1 MSLLFSSGG
10 GRLGNQILNLI
21 HLTAF
26 AYEYKIS
33 IFKVNDFFIES
44 KNSSFI
50 YKIQRNKTNWKIVN
64 NIEDYNFLRR
74 LFLKLFILLIHLYF
88 KINPFKRSYK
98 IGFKR
103 TLPKFILGTFLK
115 KDNSLS
121 KIICD
126 AEKLGVVVCGWGL
139 RDWQLVRKHKKKIAE
154 NILNGLKNSI
164 DISNLYYRDY
174 LLVHIRRTDFLKVKE
189 FKALNF
195 SDSIWLNSILRICK
209 NSSIKKVV
217 LFSDDKINKKFISSL
232 EKSGLEVLQP
242 EIIDRSNID
251 FFEVFVNYISN
262 ASLVISNSSTLA
274 LGISF
279 LFHESIYIPCKNN
292 TYKEIKMDEAHLTKP
307 ISLTWN

>member
-1 MSLLFSSGG
+1 MTLLFSSGG

-44 KNSSFI
+44 KECSLI

-64 NIEDYNFLRR
+64 NIEDNNLLRR
-74 LFLKLFILLIHLYF
+74 LFLKLFIRLIHLYF
-88 KINPFKRSYK
+88 MINPFKRSYK
-98 IGFKR
+98 IGNKR
-103 TLPKFILGTFLK
+103 TLPKFILGTLLE
-115 KDNSLS
+115 KDNLLS
-121 KIICD
+121 KIIHD
-126 AEKLGVVVCGWGL
+126 ADQLGVVVCGWGL
-139 RDWQLVRKHKKKIAE
+139 RDWELVRKHKKKIAE
-154 NILNGLKNSI
+154 NIINGLKNSI
-164 DISNLYYRDY
+164 DIRNLYYQDY
-174 LLVHIRRTDFLKVKE
+174 VLVHIRRTDFLKVKE

-195 SDSIWLNSILRICK
+195 SDEIWLNSILRICK
-209 NSSIKKVV
+209 KSSINKVV
-217 LFSDDKINKKFISSL
+217 LFSDDKINTKLISSL
-232 EKSGLEVLQP
+232 KMRGLEVLQP
-242 EIIDRSNID
+242 ESIERSNIQ
-251 FFEVFVNYISN
+251 FFESFVNYICN

-292 TYKEIKMDEAHLTKP
+292 TYKEIKIDKAHLTEP